1 LTKSG
6 KYDTVTSSKYIGKI
20 MKIAF
25 IGQKGIPV
33 ESGGVERRVEEVSI
47 RMAHIGHEVFVY
59 ARKNYCPKKINRYK
73 EVNLIYLP
81 SIPTKNLSAISHT
94 FFAVIHSLFQDYD
107 VIHFQAPGPS
117 TLCWII
123 KLFKRK
129 TILIATFNS
138 RDSQHQK
145 WGIFARFYLNLGEWI
160 ISKVPDKTIVVS
172 GILKKYVKDEFDSDS
187 IVVHNGSAV
196 EEISDS
202 HEIKKWD
209 LEEKKYF
216 LTVNRLVRHKNIH
229 HLIQAFQNLYVGN
242 RIPKDFKLVITGD
255 GAYTDEYVDYIKDL
269 ARDCE
274 NIIFTG
280 NQTGETLAQLF
291 HYSYSFVQPSE
302 AEGLSNALLEAM
314 GYGIAPIISDIPE
327 NIRPV
332 QQNGIIFRKG
342 SIFDL
347 EEKMIL
353 AIRNPEAM
361 KVMGEKAKQFVKCN
375 YNWEINTEQTLEL
388 YKEVLRGK
396 RKKEALS
403 FASKFRSLF

>member
-1 LTKSG
+1 
-6 KYDTVTSSKYIGKI
+6 

-33 ESGGVERRVEEVSI
+33 ESGGVERRVEEVAT

-59 ARKNYCPKKINRYK
+59 ARNNYCPKRISRYK
-73 EVNLIYLP
+73 DVNLIYLP

-94 FFAVIHSLFQDYD
+94 FLAVMHSLFQDYD

-129 TILIATFNS
+129 TALVATFNS

-145 WGIFARFYLNLGEWI
+145 WGRFARFYLNLGERI

-172 GILKKYVKDEFDSDS
+172 EILHNYVKDEFNSGS
-187 IVVHNGSAV
+187 VIIHNGSAV
-196 EEISDS
+196 EEIENSDQ
-202 HEIKKWD
+202 IKKWD

-216 LTVNRLVRHKNIH
+216 LTVNRLVRHKNVH
-229 HLIQAFQNLYVGN
+229 HLIQAFKNLYVGN

-255 GAYTDEYVDYIKDL
+255 GAFTDEYVDYVKDL
-269 ARDCE
+269 SRDCE

-280 NQTGETLAQLF
+280 NQTGEILAQLF
-291 HYSYSFVQPSE
+291 YHSYTFVQPSE

-314 GYGIAPIISDIPE
+314 GYGIAPIISDIAE
-327 NIRPV
+327 NIKPV
-332 QQNGIIFRKG
+332 QQNGIVFRKG

-347 EEKMIL
+347 EEKMAL
-353 AIRNPEAM
+353 AVKNPKAM
-361 KVMGEKAKQFVKCN
+361 KIMGEKAKQFVKCN

-388 YKEVLRGK
+388 YKEVLRTK
-396 RKKEALS
+396 RKNEALS
-403 FASKFRSLF
+403 FASKFRGLF